1 MKYDTE
7 LLQEQ
12 IFEISTLDDLSLSS
26 ENENIF
32 SDFLHKLNEQLNTSE
47 ISTEFIPPPPG
58 TLGYLVPRTKLV
70 IRLPKFAFGLFQA
83 IAASLWMSYQR
94 NDPLNM
100 AVGGGFTFIDG
111 INRIRKSFYKLKEN
125 EGEYCTYLSTMQAVD
140 YGFLYH
146 KQTAELQK
154 IWDQHQLI
162 QKSCD
167 ETGCQYYN
175 NHCTLKRESF
185 DVVVHSLLER
195 ELLFKKNQ
203 ELGISL

>member
-12 IFEISTLDDLSLSS
+12 IFEITTLDDLDLSS
-26 ENENIF
+26 GNENIF
-32 SDFLHKLNEQLNTSE
+32 SDFLYKLNEQLGTSD
-47 ISTEFIPPPPG
+47 ISTEFIPPPSG
-58 TLGYLVPRTKLV
+58 TLGGLVPRTKLV
-70 IRLPKFAFGLFQA
+70 IKLPKFAFGLFQT
-83 IAASLWMSYQR
+83 IAAGLWMSYQR

-100 AVGGGFTFIDG
+100 TVGGGFTFIDG
-111 INRIRKSFYKLKEN
+111 INRIKKSFYKLKEN
-125 EGEYCTYLSTMQAVD
+125 EGEYCIYLATMQAVD

-146 KQTAELQK
+146 KQTSELQK

-167 ETGCQYYN
+167 ETGCSYHNDQ
-175 NHCTLKRESF
+175 CTLKRERF
-185 DVVVHSLLER
+185 EVIVHSLLER